1 MRTCRKCFEYAYVFV
16 GGDVRICPWNGIV
29 IGNLLENTLEE
40 IWNGKKVDE
49 IRKAFSRGELLGC
62 NEQYCPDCINE
73 KDTLQIEPEE
83 MQRLYDNPTD
93 IPAMVSLAYDERC
106 NHTCPSCRS
115 CVFVAD
121 KDYRDK
127 LDRITENIEP
137 YLMKV
142 KHIATNG
149 IGDLFVSTEI
159 VDMLSR
165 LHPEKDDFSMFI
177 ETNGVLFKDNW
188 HKIEHLS
195 KFPITV
201 SVTPNSFD
209 RETYRYLA
217 GRDDLEKFE
226 ESMQFISDMKHEGKI
241 SRIRLIMVIQ
251 DSNFRQ
257 IPDFIKRGIEYDA
270 DDIVLRPIYKWF
282 GLQEDELL
290 YKNILNPCHPYYKEY
305 LEIIEDPICKDPRVL
320 NWGFDVDQEPEEF
333 PTLAMKRQILGE
345 NEAADKIRKVV
356 CDIKPVLKEYE
367 RQGKKTVIYGIGRVG
382 KAAFESLSCGDD
394 TIDMMG
400 FLVKDKCGNPD
411 YWMGYEVQELSD
423 FSYPTDD
430 VVVLVALTKRNQMGV
445 REALQ
450 SVGFDTIIMI
460 DERSEHELEV

>member
-40 IWNGKKVDE
+40 IWNGEKVDE

-73 KDTLQIEPEE
+73 RDTLQIEPEE
-83 MQRLYDNPTD
+83 MQRLYDNPTE
-93 IPAMVSLAYDERC
+93 IPAMISLAYDERC

-121 KDYRDK
+121 KEYREK
-127 LDRITENIEP
+127 LDKITENIEP

-142 KHIATNG
+142 RHIATNG

-165 LHPEKDDFSMFI
+165 LHPEKDEFSMFI

-195 KFPITV
+195 KYPITV

-217 GRDDLEKFE
+217 GRDDLAKFE

-333 PTLAMKRQILGE
+333 PTLAMKRQCKWE
-345 NEAADKIRKVV
+345 DKVKEKVKSAV
-356 CDIKPVLKEYE
+356 CDIKEELLRHNSVGRKI
-367 RQGKKTVIYGIGRVG
+367 VIYGVGVVGR
-382 KAAFESLSCGDD
+382 KAFEELTCGDE
-394 TIDMMG
+394 IVKIAG
-400 FLVKDKCGNPD
+400 FLVNDKANNPNF
-411 YWMGYEVQELSD
+411 WMGIPVQGLLDTTYSK
-423 FSYPTDD
+423 TDT
-430 VVVLVALTKRNQMGV
+430 VILVALTRRNQIGV
-445 REALQ
+445 KETLLN
-450 SVGFDTIIMI
+450 SGFKHVLMI
-460 DERSEHELEV
+460 DENFECNLDF